1 MKSIPLAA
9 CLVVFAAASASAAPA
24 GRTSPPPAA
33 TAVLE
38 VTETSAAGAA
48 ATTRFE
54 TAITLDHGTA
64 MLTASAGDIRYDV
77 STAWTSAGGA
87 QLVDLSFEQHRDRKP
102 PTKLALRA
110 SVKRNQR
117 TTLANLTRPDGT
129 RLTVAIT
136 LR

>member
-1 MKSIPLAA
+1 MKSIPLSICAVA
-9 CLVVFAAASASAAPA
+9 LAAATAVAAPA

-38 VTETSAAGAA
+38 VTETSAGGAA
-48 ATTRFE
+48 STTRFE

-64 MLTASAGDIRYDV
+64 KLAASAGDIRYDV

-87 QLVDLSFEQHRDRKP
+87 RLIDLSFEQHRERKP
-102 PTKLALRA
+102 PTQLALRA
-110 SVKRNQR
+110 SVKRGQR
-117 TTLANLTRPDGT
+117 TTLANLTRPDGS